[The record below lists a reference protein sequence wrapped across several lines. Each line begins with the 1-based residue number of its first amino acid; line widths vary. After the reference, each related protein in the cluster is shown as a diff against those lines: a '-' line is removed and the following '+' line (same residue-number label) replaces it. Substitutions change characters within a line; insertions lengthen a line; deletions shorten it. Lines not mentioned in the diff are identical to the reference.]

1 MHMIDNVLIYEP
13 DLHAGGCMACPSTPT
28 LFLAIIISLLA
39 NRFLQ
44 RHRHA
49 HVWFVLMIVLLFDS
63 LGFELLVM

>member
-28 LFLAIIISLLA
+28 LLFAMLLSVLA

-44 RHRHA
+44 RRRNA
-49 HVWFVLMIVLLFDS
+49 PLW
-63 LGFELLVM
+63 LGIILTLLVDIYWT